1 MSSARAGFTMLTVLW
16 VLSMAGVLAT
26 SALVA
31 GRNGIGAARNR
42 VEWQRARWA
51 ALGCARRAES
61 TVDERLHDIDVDKRA
76 RLWQTLGNVVDS
88 SSLVAGCV
96 IDIEAAGTKLDVNA
110 ATPEMLE
117 RLFAAQGVMDAR
129 LVAAAFVSARA
140 STPIADLRALSQNK
154 PMPTDISYDSILS
167 TEPARIALS
176 SASAVVLRAIP
187 GFTLEVA
194 EAVVAHRANHAPLA
208 DLNEVI
214 GLVSRESARELE
226 DRFQDLARVATVDP
240 DAWILRSTA
249 VSGVPAIVV
258 VVEWR
263 LVRQNDR
270 VVVFGSR
277 VR

>member
-1 MSSARAGFTMLTVLW
+1 MLTVLW